1 MGDGMSKKSESDRG
15 AGLQADLRKFL
26 KTVGITSQLKIEE
39 AISAAVEAGK
49 IDTDSAV
56 RARMTLE
63 LPELGVTHVIEEDL
77 SPGQK

>member
-1 MGDGMSKKSESDRG
+1 MSNKSEGDRG
-15 AGLQADLRKFL
+15 AGLRADLRKFL

-49 IDTDSAV
+49 IASDSAV

-63 LPELGVTHVIEEDL
+63 LPELGVTHVIEQDL
-77 SPGQK
+77 SPNQE